1 MEEKCKLTYYGWNY
15 SFIFLHCLHCAP
27 FDIGSILSYMQNQAK
42 DNKSNFIQHLIYTL
56 LETLF
61 GKYVTLQR
69 LFQDLG
75 KTGSIGY
82 SEIEVHTGIY
92 L

>member
-1 MEEKCKLTYYGWNY
+1 
-15 SFIFLHCLHCAP
+15 
-27 FDIGSILSYMQNQAK
+27 MQNQAK
-42 DNKSNFIQHLIYTL
+42 DNKSNFIQHQHLIYTL

>member
-1 MEEKCKLTYYGWNY
+1 
-15 SFIFLHCLHCAP
+15 
-27 FDIGSILSYMQNQAK
+27 MQNQAK
-42 DNKSNFIQHLIYTL
+42 DNKSTFIQHLIYTL

-69 LFQDLG
+69 LFQDLD

>member
-1 MEEKCKLTYYGWNY
+1 ML
-15 SFIFLHCLHCAP
+15 
-27 FDIGSILSYMQNQAK
+27 DIKIRV
-42 DNKSNFIQHLIYTL
+42 FIQHLIYTL
-56 LETLF
+56 SETLF

-69 LFQDLG
+69 LLQDLD

-82 SEIEVHTGIY
+82 SEIEVLTGIY